1 MNDILILLLEKVCEA
16 LYFSLFL
23 IIGKNLK
30 ERRLLFIIIMVLEY
44 LALTSILQF
53 NIWIQII
60 YTFMSFVNLKVLYR
74 DKAQITDIFLFA
86 AASIILI
93 LISFTCGMLQIAF
106 GVKYQLLLIINRII
120 LFMVLFLI
128 RNKIHKIYAKYYNN
142 WNRHSNNKIRS
153 LTLRNISIITFN
165 VMFCIINIGLIYAIF
180 TGKWGEYYGMGKQ
193 LVLVL
198 QSRRRRVRYERY

>member
-30 ERRLLFIIIMVLEY
+30 ERRLLFITIMVLEY

-93 LISFTCGMLQIAF
+93 LISFACGMVQIVF

-180 TGKWGEYYGMGKQ
+180 TGK
-193 LVLVL
+193 
-198 QSRRRRVRYERY
+198 